1 METNPVGEEQSTLFS
16 PDFNR
21 SLQVEARAERLTSDA
36 GALLLREVFSR
47 LGLDELFAE
56 TLVDPRRPELIT
68 HPQIE
73 LLRSHVFLL
82 AQGWQDQ
89 DDADFHRHDPVMRLA
104 VSQRRGTGPLESP
117 PEGTQQPDGLA
128 SQPTLSRLVKA
139 LSPQQQRS
147 ALRESLLTVAARR
160 IRAMRGHR
168 LRYVTLDVDSLP
180 IEVHG
185 QQEGSQ
191 YNGHYGVRC
200 YHPLVAVLGETGDLV
215 DVRLREGNVHTAEGA
230 LEFILPLLDQM
241 ERELCQVASVR
252 IDAGFP
258 EDKLLSALEARQVGY
273 VARIKKNERL
283 KALAAPFVKSLA
295 PSSGAEPS
303 LAFHELRYQASSWSV
318 ARRIV
323 LVLQQEPGELF
334 PHFFFLLTNWPAE
347 QTSAA
352 ALLDMYRQRGQAEG
366 HFGELM
372 SVLEPALSSTR
383 RQKSHYRGE
392 EPKRRY
398 AAQEP
403 FAANEVKLLLNALA
417 YNLAHAVRCLL
428 EKETGQGWSLSR
440 VLERVLR
447 VAARVLVHAR
457 RVVVVIPC
465 RSAIDWRQLWAA
477 LGQLSWLAPP
487 RHA

>member
-1 METNPVGEEQSTLFS
+1 MGEEQSTLFS

-21 SLQVEARAERLTSDA
+21 SIQVEAREERLTSDA

-47 LGLDELFAE
+47 LGLEELFAE
-56 TLVDPRRPELIT
+56 TLVDPRRSEMIT

-73 LLRSHVFLL
+73 LLLAHVLLL

-104 VSQRRGTGPLESP
+104 VSQRRGTGPLERP
-117 PEGTQQPDGLA
+117 PEGTQRADGLA

-139 LSPQQQRS
+139 LSSEKQRS

-160 IRAMRGHR
+160 VRAMRGHR
-168 LRYVTLDVDSLP
+168 LRHVTLDVDSLP

-230 LEFILPLLDQM
+230 LDFILPLLDRL

-258 EDKLLSALEARQVGY
+258 EDQLLSALEARKVGY

-283 KALAAPFVKSLA
+283 KDLAAPFLQPLA
-295 PSSGAEPS
+295 PSSGTEPS
-303 LAFHELRYQASSWSV
+303 LAFHELSYQASSWST

-323 LVLQQEPGELF
+323 LVLQQAPGELF

-347 QTSAA
+347 QTTAV
-352 ALLDMYRQRGQAEG
+352 ALLDLYRQRGQAEG

-383 RQKSHYRGE
+383 RKKSHYRGQ
-392 EPKRRY
+392 EPKRR
-398 AAQEP
+398 ATAQEP

-417 YNLAHAVRCLL
+417 YNLAHAGRCLL
-428 EKETGQGWSLSR
+428 EKVTGQGWSLSR
-440 VLERVLR
+440 FSERVLR

-457 RVVVVIPC
+457 RAVVVIAC
-465 RSAIDWRQLWAA
+465 RSAVYWRQLWAS
-477 LGQLSWLAPP
+477 LGQICWLAPP
-487 RHA
+487 RRA

>member
-1 METNPVGEEQSTLFS
+1 MGERQSTLFS

-21 SLQVEARAERLTSDA
+21 SIQVEAREERLTSNA

-47 LGLDELFAE
+47 LGLEEFFAE
-56 TLVDPRRPELIT
+56 RLVDPRRPELIT

-73 LLRSHVFLL
+73 LLRSHVLLL

-89 DDADFHRHDPVMRLA
+89 DDADFLRQDPLLRLS

-117 PEGTQQPDGLA
+117 PEGAQVADGLA

-139 LSPQQQRS
+139 LSSQEQRS
-147 ALRESLLTVAARR
+147 VLRESLLTAVARR
-160 IRAMRGHR
+160 VRAMRGHR
-168 LRYVTLDVDSLP
+168 LRYLTLDVDSLP

-200 YHPLVAVLGETGDLV
+200 YHPLVAILGETGDLV

-230 LEFILPLLDQM
+230 LEFILPLLDRL

-258 EDKLLSALEARQVGY
+258 EDNLLSALEARKVGY

-283 KALAAPFVKSLA
+283 KHLAAPFLQPLA
-295 PSSGAEPS
+295 PSSSSEPS
-303 LAFHELRYQASSWSV
+303 LAFHELSYQADSWSA

-323 LVLQQEPGELF
+323 LVLQQAPGELF
-334 PHFFFLLTNWPAE
+334 PQFFFLLTNWPAE
-347 QTSAA
+347 QTTAV
-352 ALLDMYRQRGQAEG
+352 ALLDMYRQRGKAEG

-383 RQKSHYRGE
+383 RKKSHYRGQ
-392 EPKRRY
+392 EPKRR
-398 AAQEP
+398 AVAQEP
-403 FAANEVKLLLNALA
+403 FAANEVKLLFNALA
-417 YNLAHAVRCLL
+417 YNLAHTARCLL
-428 EKETGQGWSLSR
+428 EEVTGQGWGLGR
-440 VLERVLR
+440 FLERVLR
-447 VAARVLVHAR
+447 VTARVLVHAR
-457 RVVVVIPC
+457 RAVVVINS
-465 RSAIDWRQLWAA
+465 RSAIHWRQLWAA
-477 LGQLSWLAPP
+477 FGQIRWLAPP
-487 RHA
+487 PHA

>member
-1 METNPVGEEQSTLFS
+1 MGEQQSTLFS

-21 SLQVEARAERLTSDA
+21 SIQVEAREERLSSNA

-47 LGLDELFAE
+47 LGLEEFFAE
-56 TLVDPRRPELIT
+56 RLVDPRRPELIT

-73 LLRSHVFLL
+73 LLRSHVLLL

-89 DDADFHRHDPVMRLA
+89 DDADFLRQDPLLRLS

-117 PEGTQQPDGLA
+117 PEGTQVADGLA

-139 LSPQQQRS
+139 LSPQKQRS
-147 ALRESLLTVAARR
+147 VLRESLLTAVARR
-160 IRAMRGHR
+160 VRAMRGHR

-200 YHPLVAVLGETGDLV
+200 YHPLVAILGETGDLV
-215 DVRLREGNVHTAEGA
+215 DVQLREGNVHTAEGA
-230 LEFILPLLDQM
+230 LEFILPLLDRL

-258 EDKLLSALEARQVGY
+258 EDNLLSALEARKVGY

-283 KALAAPFVKSLA
+283 KHLAAPFLQPLA
-295 PSSGAEPS
+295 PSSSAEPS
-303 LAFHELRYQASSWSV
+303 LAFHELSYQADSWSA

-323 LVLQQEPGELF
+323 LVLQQAPDELF
-334 PHFFFLLTNWPAE
+334 PQFFFLLTNWPAE
-347 QTSAA
+347 QTTAA
-352 ALLDMYRQRGQAEG
+352 ALLDMYRQRGKAEG

-383 RQKSHYRGE
+383 RKKSHYRGQ
-392 EPKRRY
+392 EPKCRA

-403 FAANEVKLLLNALA
+403 FAANEVKLLFNALA
-417 YNLAHAVRCLL
+417 YNLAHTARCLL
-428 EKETGQGWSLSR
+428 EEVTGQGWSLGR
-440 VLERVLR
+440 FLERVLR

-457 RVVVVIPC
+457 RAVVVINS
-465 RSAIDWRQLWAA
+465 RSAVHWRQLWAA
-477 LGQLSWLAPP
+477 FGQIRWLAPSP
-487 RHA
+487 RA

>member
-1 METNPVGEEQSTLFS
+1 MGERQSTLFS

-21 SLQVEARAERLTSDA
+21 SIQVEAREDRLTSDA

-47 LGLDELFAE
+47 LGLEAFFAE
-56 TLVDPRRPELIT
+56 RLVDPRRPELIT

-73 LLRSHVFLL
+73 LLRSHVLLL

-89 DDADFHRHDPVMRLA
+89 DDADFHRQDPVLRLS
-104 VSQRRGTGPLESP
+104 VSQRRGTSPLESP
-117 PEGTQQPDGLA
+117 PEGAQVADGLA

-139 LSPQQQRS
+139 LSPQEQRS
-147 ALRESLLTVAARR
+147 VLRESLLTAVARR
-160 IRAMRGHR
+160 VRAMRGHR

-200 YHPLVAVLGETGDLV
+200 YHPLVAILGETGDLV

-230 LEFILPLLDQM
+230 LEFILPLLDRL
-241 ERELCQVASVR
+241 EGELCQVASVR

-258 EDKLLSALEARQVGY
+258 EDNLLSALEARKVGY

-283 KALAAPFVKSLA
+283 KHLATPFLQPLP
-295 PSSGAEPS
+295 PSSGPEPS
-303 LAFHELRYQASSWSV
+303 LVFHELSYQAGSWSA

-323 LVLQQEPGELF
+323 LVLQQAPGELF
-334 PHFFFLLTNWPAE
+334 PQFFFLLTNWPAE
-347 QTSAA
+347 QTTAA
-352 ALLDMYRQRGQAEG
+352 ALLDMYRQRGKAEG

-372 SVLEPALSSTR
+372 SVLAPALSSTR
-383 RQKSHYRGE
+383 RKKSHYRGQ
-392 EPKRRY
+392 EPKNRY

-417 YNLAHAVRCLL
+417 YNLAHTARCLL
-428 EKETGQGWSLSR
+428 EEATGQGWSLGR
-440 VLERVLR
+440 FLERVLR
-447 VAARVLVHAR
+447 VAARVLIHAR
-457 RVVVVIPC
+457 RVVVVINS
-465 RSAIDWRQLWAA
+465 RSAVHWRQLWATF
-477 LGQLSWLAPP
+477 GRICWLAPP
-487 RHA
+487 QRA